1 MEKKN
6 ILQNPWMLVLTALFC
21 NFLWGTAFPCIKIGY
36 SLFQIP
42 AADMASQILFAGIR
56 FTLAGI
62 MTLIIGSLSTK
73 KALLPS
79 RKNFSI
85 ILKVGLFQT
94 ILQYFFFYGGLA
106 HASGVKSSIIESS
119 NVFIAIILSAI
130 FLHNESKLSKKLL
143 YCLPGF
149 IGVLLINLN
158 GQTMTFDLAW
168 NGEGF
173 IFLSTIAACFAT
185 VLMKKYSV
193 NENTVLICG
202 WQFVFGGIVMAA
214 VGALLGGCLHP
225 LAGSAWVLLIY
236 LGFVSAAAYSLY
248 GLLLKYHPVSK
259 VAIFG
264 FTNPIFGVILSALF
278 LQEDLSALGW
288 QLYMA
293 LALVCFGIY
302 EVNKE

>member
-6 ILQNPWMLVLTALFC
+6 ILQDPWMLALTALVC

-42 AADMASQILFAGIR
+42 ADAMASQILFAGCR
-56 FTLAGI
+56 FTLAGL
-62 MTLIIGSLSTK
+62 MTLVIGSLTAK
-73 KALLPS
+73 KVLLPKKS
-79 RKNFSI
+79 NLLI
-85 ILKVGLFQT
+85 ILEVGLFQT
-94 ILQYFFFYGGLA
+94 VLQYFFFYGGLA
-106 HASGVKSSIIESS
+106 HASGVKSSIIEAS

-130 FLHNESKLSKKLL
+130 FLHNENNLGRKLL

-158 GQTMTFDLAW
+158 GQTMTFDMAW

-173 IFLSTIAACFAT
+173 IFLSTIAACCAT
-185 VLMKKYSV
+185 VLMKKYSAK
-193 NENTVLICG
+193 ENPVLICG
-202 WQFVFGGIVMAA
+202 WQFVFGGLIMAA
-214 VGALLGGCLHP
+214 AGLLLGGTLQP
-225 LAGSAWVLLIY
+225 VNGSAWFLLIY

-259 VAIFG
+259 VAVYG

-278 LQEDLSALGW
+278 LHEDLSSLGW
-288 QLYMA
+288 LLYVA

>member
-1 MEKKN
+1 MNKKN
-6 ILQNPWMLVLTALFC
+6 ILENPWMLVVTALFC
-21 NFLWGTAFPCIKIGY
+21 NLLWGTAFPCIKIGY

-42 AADMASQILFAGIR
+42 ADAMSSQILFAGLR

-62 MTLIIGSLSTK
+62 MTIVIGSVSAK
-73 KALLPS
+73 KVLLPKKS
-79 RKNFSI
+79 NLLM
-85 ILKVGLFQT
+85 ILEVGLFQT
-94 ILQYFFFYGGLA
+94 VLQYFFFYGGLA
-106 HASGVKSSIIESS
+106 HASGVKSSIIESC
-119 NVFIAIILSAI
+119 NVFFAIILSAV
-130 FLHNESKLSKKLL
+130 FLHNENNLGRKLL

-158 GQTMTFDLAW
+158 GQTLTLDMAW

-173 IFLSTIAACFAT
+173 IILSTIAACFAT
-185 VLMKKYSV
+185 VLMKKFSAK
-193 NENTVLICG
+193 ENPVLICG
-202 WQFVFGGIVMAA
+202 WQFVFGGLIMTVA
-214 VGALLGGCLHP
+214 GYFLGGTLQP
-225 LAGSAWVLLIY
+225 VQPSAWLLLVY

-264 FTNPIFGVILSALF
+264 FANPIFGVILSAWMLH
-278 LQEDLSALGW
+278 EDVSALGW
-288 QLYMA
+288 QLYVA

>member
-6 ILQNPWMLVLTALFC
+6 ILQNPWMLVFTALFC
-21 NFLWGTAFPCIKIGY
+21 NFLWGTAFPSIKIGY

-42 AADMASQILFAGIR
+42 ADDMASQILFAGIR

-62 MTLIIGSLSTK
+62 LTLIIGSLSAK
-73 KALLPS
+73 KVLMPS
-79 RKNFSI
+79 RKNSRI
-85 ILKVGLFQT
+85 ILEVGLFQT

-119 NVFIAIILSAI
+119 NVFIAIVLSAI

-158 GQTMTFDLAW
+158 GQTLTFDLAW

-185 VLMKKYSV
+185 VLMKKYSA

-202 WQFVFGGIVMAA
+202 WQFVFGGMVMAA
-214 VGALLGGCLHP
+214 VGALLGGCLRSTT
-225 LAGSAWVLLIY
+225 GSAWFLLLY

-264 FTNPIFGVILSALF
+264 FTNPIFGVLLSAFF

-288 QLYMA
+288 QLYIA

-302 EVNKE
+302 EVNKK

>member
-42 AADMASQILFAGIR
+42 SEDMASQILFAGTR
-56 FTLAGI
+56 FTIAGI
-62 MTLIIGSLSTK
+62 LTLLIGSLSAR
-73 KALLPS
+73 KALLPQKS
-79 RKNFSI
+79 NIGI

-94 ILQYFFFYGGLA
+94 VLQYFFFYGGLA

-130 FLHNESKLSKKLL
+130 FLHNENKLGKKLL

-158 GQTMTFDLAW
+158 GQTMTFDMAW

-173 IFLSTIAACFAT
+173 IFLSTIAACTAT
-185 VLMKKYSV
+185 VLMKKYSAD
-193 NENTVLICG
+193 ENPVLICG
-202 WQFVFGGIVMAA
+202 WQFVFGGLVMAI
-214 VGALLGGCLHP
+214 VGLLLGGTLQP
-225 LAGSAWVLLIY
+225 VSGNAWFLLLY

-278 LQEDLSALGW
+278 LHEDLSALGW
-288 QLYMA
+288 QLYIA